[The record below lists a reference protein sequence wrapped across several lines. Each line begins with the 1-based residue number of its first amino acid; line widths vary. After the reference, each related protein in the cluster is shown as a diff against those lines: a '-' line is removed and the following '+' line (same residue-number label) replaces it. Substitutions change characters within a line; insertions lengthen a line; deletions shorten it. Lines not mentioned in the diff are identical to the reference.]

1 MKRMTAVTGAV
12 ACALSFSVWN
22 IAATAQTMNP
32 APAGRNAPAAATNAP
47 QAKTKVSKES
57 TSYVEKAAQGDLF
70 EIRSSELALKQAE
83 NADVK
88 AFAQRMIND
97 HTASSEALK
106 AGIRSANLDVK
117 VPDKLDKAHEA
128 KVTALS
134 KAKGSD
140 FDRAY
145 MREQLAA
152 HKDALQLHKNYAA
165 KGDNPVLK
173 NTAANTATV
182 VEHHLAE
189 AQEIAKGAP
198 QSSSTR

>member
-1 MKRMTAVTGAV
+1 MKRMSAVTGAV
-12 ACALSFSVWN
+12 ACALSLSVWSM
-22 IAATAQTMNP
+22 AASAQTMNP
-32 APAGRNAPAAATNAP
+32 APAERKAPAAATNAP
-47 QAKTKVSKES
+47 QAKTKASKE
-57 TSYVEKAAQGDLF
+57 TSNYVEKAAEGDLF
-70 EIRSSELALKQAE
+70 EIQSSELALKQAE
-83 NADVK
+83 SSDVK

-97 HTASSEALK
+97 HTASSQALK
-106 AGIRSANLDVK
+106 AGIQSANIDVK

-128 KVTALS
+128 KVSNLR
-134 KAKGSD
+134 KAKGKD
-140 FDRAY
+140 FDQAY

-152 HKDALQLHKNYAA
+152 HKEALQLHKNYAA